1 MGPLL
6 SKFASV
12 RESILRKAGREPVRR
27 SPSWL
32 KARSGTPPAETLR
45 PDQIEEAEA
54 AIRLL
59 ARLRAPRPQTRLQ
72 KLQQK
77 LRLTEHH
84 LGTIRRPT
92 RPGVILL
99 AFIALFAA
107 ALVGLMATRFV
118 SRGSSPGP
126 VLTELP
132 PLPPVTR
139 NSVIIAPIAI
149 ALNAIGDIAER
160 NTPRNFAGKADNPVS
175 QVLQNADIGWS
186 ASRGAIVATGSQD
199 VLSLATPLTGKLN
212 VTGSLSAKA
221 TGAVGDA
228 LGSLL
233 GGNAAKQ
240 IGSVNIKSLNA
251 NAEIKGNVIITA
263 RPKFAAGWHIE
274 PNLGAKV
281 TLGDTSITVAGARVN
296 VPAQVKPMIDKSV
309 GEQINAMSERIRAD
323 QSLLRSARQQWAKAC
338 RSIPLQAAGNALP
351 ALWLEM
357 RPTRAIAAQP
367 RVDAAAVT
375 MTIGIEAETRI
386 TPTQTTP
393 DCPFP
398 DKISIIPPTAGG
410 VSIGVPIDLPFTELT
425 KVLESQLT
433 GRTFP
438 EDGSG
443 PVDVTVKG
451 ATVAASGDRLLI
463 SLLVHAKEK
472 KSFFGF
478 GAEAVVHIW
487 GVPQIDQAQ
496 QTLRLGNVEIAVES
510 EAAFGLLG
518 AAARAAMPHLQRAI
532 YERAS
537 VDLKPFAANAQNKL
551 ADVIADL
558 QKNED
563 GVRVK
568 ADITALR
575 LTDISF
581 DSKTLRVIAEAAGN
595 ISAAVSRLSE
605 F

>member
-1 MGPLL
+1 
-6 SKFASV
+6 
-12 RESILRKAGREPVRR
+12 
-27 SPSWL
+27 L
-32 KARSGTPPAETLR
+32 KARSGTPPAEQLGA
-45 PDQIEEAEA
+45 DQIEEAEA

-59 ARLRAPRPQTRLQ
+59 ARLRAPQPQTPLQ
-72 KLQQK
+72 KLRQK
-77 LRLTEHH
+77 LRLTQHH
-84 LGTIRRPT
+84 LGTITRPT
-92 RPGVILL
+92 RLGVIL
-99 AFIALFAA
+99 ATSIALFVSVA
-107 ALVGLMATRFV
+107 VGLTAMSFV
-118 SRGSSPGP
+118 SRGASQAP

-132 PLPPVTR
+132 PLPPATR

-149 ALNAIGDIAER
+149 ALNAIGDLAER

-175 QVLQNADIGWS
+175 QVLQNADIGWT

-212 VTGSLSAKA
+212 VTGSLSSKA

-263 RPKFAAGWHIE
+263 RPRFAAGWYIE

-296 VPAQVKPMIDKSV
+296 VPAQVKPMIDKTV
-309 GEQINAMSERIRAD
+309 GEQINAVSERIRAD
-323 QSLLRSARQQWAKAC
+323 QTLLRNARQQWAKAC
-338 RSIPLQAAGNALP
+338 RSIPLQAAGTAAAMP

-367 RVDAAAVT
+367 RVDAASVT

-386 TPTQTTP
+386 TPTPTKP

-398 DKISIIPPTAGG
+398 DKISIIPPTPGG
-410 VSIGVPIDLPFTELT
+410 VSIAVPIDLPFTELT
-425 KVLESQLT
+425 KVLETQLV

-438 EDGSG
+438 EDGTGS
-443 PVDVTVKG
+443 VDVTVKG
-451 ATVAASGDRLLI
+451 ATLAASGDRLLI

-496 QTLRLGNVEIAVES
+496 QMLRLGNVEIAVES

-537 VDLKPFAANAQNKL
+537 VDLKPFAANAQTRL
-551 ADVIADL
+551 AEVLADL

-563 GVRVK
+563 GVRIK
-568 ADITALR
+568 ADINALR

-581 DSKTLRVIAEAAGN
+581 DSKTLRVIAEAAGGIG
-595 ISAAVSRLSE
+595 ISVSRLSE

>member
-1 MGPLL
+1 
-6 SKFASV
+6 
-12 RESILRKAGREPVRR
+12 
-27 SPSWL
+27 L
-32 KARSGTPPAETLR
+32 KARSGTFPAESRSGETLGT
-45 PDQIEEAEA
+45 DQIEEAEA

-59 ARLRAPRPQTRLQ
+59 ARLRAPPPQTRLQ
-72 KLQQK
+72 KLQQ
-77 LRLTEHH
+77 H
-84 LGTIRRPT
+84 LGTIGRPT
-92 RPGVILL
+92 RLGVILL
-99 AFIALFAA
+99 TSIAVFVA
-107 ALVGLMATRFV
+107 ALVGLKVMDFA
-118 SRGSSPGP
+118 SQGASKGP

-132 PLPPVTR
+132 PLPPASR

-149 ALNAIGDIAER
+149 ALSAIGDIAER
-160 NTPRNFAGKADNPVS
+160 STPRNFAGKADNPVT

-186 ASRGAIVATGSQD
+186 ASRGAIVATGGQD
-199 VLSLATPLTGKLN
+199 VLSFATALTGKLN
-212 VTGSLSAKA
+212 VTGSLSSKA

-281 TLGDTSITVAGARVN
+281 TLGDTSVNVAGARVN
-296 VPAQVKPMIDKSV
+296 VPAQVKPVIDKTV
-309 GEQINAMSERIRAD
+309 GEQINAVSERIRAD
-323 QSLLRSARQQWAKAC
+323 QTLLRGARQQWAKAC
-338 RSIPLQAAGNALP
+338 RSIPLQAPSNTAAMP

-386 TPTQTTP
+386 TPTQTKP

-410 VSIGVPIDLPFTELT
+410 VNIAVPIDMPFTELS
-425 KVLESQLT
+425 KILETQLT

-451 ATVAASGDRLLI
+451 ATVAASGERLLI
-463 SLLVHAKEK
+463 SLLVRAKEK

-478 GAEAVVHIW
+478 GGEANVHIW
-487 GVPQIDQAQ
+487 GKPVLDQAQ
-496 QTLRLGNVEIAVES
+496 QTLRLTDIELAVES

-518 AAARAAMPHLQRAI
+518 AAARAAMPHLQKALA
-532 YERAS
+532 EKAT
-537 VDLKPFAANAQNKL
+537 VDLKPFASNAQKKI
-551 ADVIADL
+551 AAVIADF

-563 GVRVK
+563 GIRVAAEITK
-568 ADITALR
+568 LRLADIA
-575 LTDISF
+575 F
-581 DSKTLRVIAEAAGN
+581 DSKTLRVIAEAEGAIN
-595 ISAAVSRLSE
+595 VSVTALPGL
-605 F
+605 